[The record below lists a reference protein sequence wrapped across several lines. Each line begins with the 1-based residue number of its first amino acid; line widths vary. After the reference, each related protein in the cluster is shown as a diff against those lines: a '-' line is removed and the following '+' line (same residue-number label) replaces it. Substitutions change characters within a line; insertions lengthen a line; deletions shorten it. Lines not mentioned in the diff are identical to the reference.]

1 MICFKTLL
9 YIKVAFYQD
18 LNHQVNKNHILSRKF
33 PEGPILR
40 THIHPLERDRH
51 GYWSNRSADST
62 GYRNQIFMKR
72 SIDIETKNRHSYSMT
87 TATPYTTLALS
98 LDQFIRE
105 LDKSPLTIVAYR
117 TDIQQ
122 FLAWLTEYDATITQ
136 AQQVKRSHVNEYL
149 RYLANNGKAGTTR
162 SRKLVSIQRFF
173 SHLMKEGII
182 PLSPAAT
189 VDRPRKE
196 RKPKH
201 YLRPDEYT
209 KLLAAAGGHPRDFA
223 LLQLFLQTGIRVS
236 EAAAICVHELDLE
249 HKTLTIHG
257 KGSKERVI
265 PLEKKAFQALKSYLT
280 VRPKTADQYLFLNYQ
295 GEGLSIRGM
304 RKIVE
309 KYVKR
314 AGITKKISC
323 HGLRHTCATNRAVLG
338 MNAFCL
344 KTLLG
349 HERIATSLEYVH
361 IGTEELRKPMEVTSL

>member
-1 MICFKTLL
+1 
-9 YIKVAFYQD
+9 
-18 LNHQVNKNHILSRKF
+18 
-33 PEGPILR
+33 
-40 THIHPLERDRH
+40 
-51 GYWSNRSADST
+51 
-62 GYRNQIFMKR
+62 
-72 SIDIETKNRHSYSMT
+72 MT
-87 TATPYTTLALS
+87 TLTPYTTLASS

-105 LDKSPLTIVAYR
+105 LDKSPLTIQAYR
-117 TDIQQ
+117 TDNQQ
-122 FLAWLTEYDATITQ
+122 FLAWLTDYDAVITTP
-136 AQQVKRSHVNEYL
+136 QQVKRSHVNEYL
-149 RYLANNGKAGTTR
+149 RYLANNGRAGTTR

-173 SHLMKEGII
+173 SHLVKEGII

-209 KLLAAAGGHPRDFA
+209 KLLAAAGGHTRDFA

-236 EAAAICVHELDLE
+236 EAAAICVYDLDLE

-280 VRPKTADQYLFLNYQ
+280 VRPKTAAQHLFLNYH
-295 GEGLSIRGM
+295 GEGLSIRGV

-309 KYVKR
+309 KYVKHS
-314 AGITKKISC
+314 GITKKISC
-323 HGLRHTCATNRAVLG
+323 HGLRHTCATNRAALG

-361 IGTEELRKPMEVTSL
+361 IGTEELRKPMEDTSL

>member
-1 MICFKTLL
+1 M
-9 YIKVAFYQD
+9 
-18 LNHQVNKNHILSRKF
+18 
-33 PEGPILR
+33 
-40 THIHPLERDRH
+40 
-51 GYWSNRSADST
+51 
-62 GYRNQIFMKR
+62 GYRNQFFTKR
-72 SIDIETKNRHSYSMT
+72 EIDIATKNLHSYSMNA
-87 TATPYTTLALS
+87 ATPYTTLASS
-98 LDQFIRE
+98 LDQFLRE

-117 TDIQQ
+117 TDNQQ
-122 FLAWLTEYDATITQ
+122 FLAWLTEYDAVITTP
-136 AQQVKRSHVNEYL
+136 QQVKRNYVNEYL
-149 RYLANNGKAGTTR
+149 RYLANNGRAGTTR

-173 SHLMKEGII
+173 SHLVKEGII

-209 KLLAAAGGHPRDFA
+209 KLLASAGGNVRDFA

-236 EAAAICVHELDLE
+236 EAAAICLHDLDLE

-257 KGSKERVI
+257 KGSKERII

-280 VRPKTADQYLFLNYQ
+280 VRPKTADQHLFLNHH
-295 GEGLSIRGM
+295 GEGLSIRGV

-309 KYVKR
+309 KYVKHS
-314 AGITKKISC
+314 GITKKISC
-323 HGLRHTCATNRAVLG
+323 HGLRHTCATNRAALG

-349 HERIATSLEYVH
+349 HERISTSLEYVH
-361 IGTEELRKPMEVTSL
+361 IGTEELRKPMEDTSL

>member
-1 MICFKTLL
+1 
-9 YIKVAFYQD
+9 
-18 LNHQVNKNHILSRKF
+18 
-33 PEGPILR
+33 
-40 THIHPLERDRH
+40 
-51 GYWSNRSADST
+51 
-62 GYRNQIFMKR
+62 
-72 SIDIETKNRHSYSMT
+72 MT
-87 TATPYTTLALS
+87 TTTPYTSLGSS
-98 LDQFIRE
+98 LDQFMRE
-105 LDKSPLTIVAYR
+105 LDKSPLTIQAYR

-122 FLAWLTEYDATITQ
+122 FLTWLIEHDVTVTKAH
-136 AQQVKRSHVNEYL
+136 QVKRSHINEYL
-149 RYLANNGKAGTTR
+149 RYLANKGRTGTTR
-162 SRKLVSIQRFF
+162 ARKLVSLQLFF
-173 SHLMKEGII
+173 THLVKEGVI
-182 PLSPAAT
+182 PHSPAAT

-196 RKPKH
+196 RKPKQ

-236 EAAAICVHELDLE
+236 EAVAICVLELDLE

-265 PLEKKAFQALKSYLT
+265 PLEKKAFQALKSYLA
-280 VRPKTADQYLFLNYQ
+280 VRPKTTDQHLFLNYQ
-295 GEGLSIRGM
+295 GEGLSIRGV

-314 AGITKKISC
+314 SGITKKISC
-323 HGLRHTCATNRAVLG
+323 HGLRHTCATNRAALG

-349 HERIATSLEYVH
+349 HERITTSLEYVH

>member
-1 MICFKTLL
+1 M
-9 YIKVAFYQD
+9 
-18 LNHQVNKNHILSRKF
+18 
-33 PEGPILR
+33 
-40 THIHPLERDRH
+40 
-51 GYWSNRSADST
+51 
-62 GYRNQIFMKR
+62 
-72 SIDIETKNRHSYSMT
+72 MT
-87 TATPYTTLALS
+87 ESPYTSLASS
-98 LDQFIRE
+98 LDQFLRE

-122 FLAWLTEYDATITQ
+122 FLAWLTESNATFTTP
-136 AQQVKRSHVNEYL
+136 QQVKRSHVNEYL
-149 RYLANNGKAGTTR
+149 KYLANNGRAGTTR

-182 PLSPAAT
+182 THSPAAT

-196 RKPKH
+196 RKPKQ

-209 KLLAAAGGHPRDFA
+209 KLLATAGGNLRDFA

-236 EAAAICVHELDLE
+236 EAAAICLSDLDLE

-257 KGSKERVI
+257 KGSKERII
-265 PLEKKAFQALKSYLT
+265 PLEEKAYQALKSYLT
-280 VRPKTADQYLFLNYQ
+280 VRPKTVYQHLFINYQ
-295 GEGLSIRGM
+295 GNGLSIRGV

-309 KYVKR
+309 KYVR
-314 AGITKKISC
+314 RSGIKKISC
-323 HGLRHTCATNRAVLG
+323 HGLRHTCATNRAALG

-361 IGTEELRKPMEVTSL
+361 IGTEELRKPMEDTSL